1 MDNTRN
7 KVHTGFRICLELFT
21 LGSPILLSGTEVVG
35 VGAADIHLPKGAM
48 RFTSLT
54 IAGQVV

>member
-1 MDNTRN
+1 MDTN
-7 KVHTGFRICLELFT
+7 KVHTGFCICLELFT

-35 VGAADIHLPKGAM
+35 VGATDIHLPKGAM